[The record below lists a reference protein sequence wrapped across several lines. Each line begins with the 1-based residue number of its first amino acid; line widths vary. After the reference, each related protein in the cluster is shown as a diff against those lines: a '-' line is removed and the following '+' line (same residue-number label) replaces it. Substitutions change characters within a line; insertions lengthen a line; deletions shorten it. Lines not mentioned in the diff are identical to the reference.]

1 MVVRPCVKELFKLSA
16 KYSFNYNTP
25 SVIVMEINEFAAI
38 KLVLV
43 GTPLLVVDT
52 SVRTGCVSVGTVTEL

>member
-1 MVVRPCVKELFKLSA
+1 MRKGTLHIICEMF
-16 KYSFNYNTP
+16 FCNYNTP

-43 GTPLLVVDT
+43 GTVLLVVDI
-52 SVRTGCVSVGTVTEL
+52 S